1 MSRSPSGIQADSPLQ
16 RTWMIFEWKGRI
28 RSKAATV
35 FGARS
40 RSSAPVKV
48 NGPAVIFS
56 SVPTSV
62 ALM

>member
-40 RSSAPVKV
+40 VPARPVNV